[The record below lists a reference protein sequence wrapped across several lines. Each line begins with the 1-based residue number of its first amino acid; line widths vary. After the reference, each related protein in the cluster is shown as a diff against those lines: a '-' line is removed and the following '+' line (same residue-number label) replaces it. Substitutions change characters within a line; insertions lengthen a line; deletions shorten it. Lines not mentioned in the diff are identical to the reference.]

1 MRRPA
6 DQQHA
11 SPRQVIWAE
20 VRRRPRD
27 VTARAI
33 SNRTGILCKTVADY
47 LISLAR
53 AEYIDLVSDAP
64 VQADRRYALV
74 RDAGHEAPR
83 VRRDGSA
90 VPSGGGT
97 EAMWRTMQ
105 VLGEFT
111 ALDLA
116 HHATTDRCAVSEATA
131 ATYVSIL
138 ARSGYLKIVR
148 PAQSRLARPAIYRL
162 IRRSGPRPPQI
173 QRVKQVYDPNT
184 GEVFGAQE
192 EMA

>member
-1 MRRPA
+1 MRRAA

-11 SPRQVIWAE
+11 SPRQTIWTE
-20 VRRRPRD
+20 LRQQPD
-27 VTARAI
+27 GMTARAI
-33 SNRTGILCKTVADY
+33 SDRTGILCKTVCDY
-47 LISLAR
+47 LISLCR
-53 AEYIDLVSDAP
+53 AGYLDVVAEAA
-64 VQADRRYALV
+64 VQGDREYALV

-90 VPSGGGT
+90 VPAGGGT

-111 ALDLA
+111 HVDLA

-138 ARSGYLKIVR
+138 AKSGYLVTVR
-148 PAQSRLARPAIYRL
+148 PAQSRLGRPALYRL
-162 IRRSGPRPPQI
+162 IRRSGPKPPQV
-173 QRVKQVYDPNT
+173 QRVKRVFDPNT
-184 GEVFGAQE
+184 GEVFGAE
-192 EMA
+192 ELA